1 MAAGE
6 TTTKEKEAFAVFPSS
21 STASKSMLPSPKE
34 LDVETVKV
42 TSALVVPEAIS
53 KSFRLIVLDATSP
66 LVFKVLKPA
75 SAVME
80 MTIEKES
87 AALTFPPSTKVVPSE
102 VVADR
107 EMSMFGT
114 TTSIGSTSSSLH
126 P

>member
-1 MAAGE
+1 
-6 TTTKEKEAFAVFPSS
+6 
-21 STASKSMLPSPKE
+21 MLPSPKE
-34 LDVETVKV
+34 LDAETVKV
-42 TSALVVPEAIS
+42 NLASVVPEAMS

-66 LVFKVLKPA
+66 LIFKVLKPA

-87 AALTFPPSTKVVPSE
+87 AAVTFPPLTKEFPSE

-107 EMSMFGT
+107 EMSMLDA
-114 TTSIGSTSSSLH
+114 TSSITSSSLH